1 MDGSLRDKLIGAWM
15 LVDVVR
21 EPVDGSPP
29 ARRPHGERPVGLIL
43 YTADGFMS
51 VQIMDPDRQPVAS
64 SDWSALSSEE
74 YADEARGYFA
84 YAGSFDVDEDR
95 GIVTHSVQVA
105 LFPGWV
111 GGDQPRVAEFV
122 GDELRLSSAAPEMA
136 DGKLVITRLRWVR
149 AGAAGQAAAGA

>member
-1 MDGSLRDKLIGAWM
+1 MDGSLRDKLIGAWK
-15 LVDVVR
+15 LVDVVK

-51 VQIMDPDRQPVAS
+51 AQIMDPDRPPVAS
-64 SDWSALSSEE
+64 SDWSALTPEE

-84 YAGSFDVDEDR
+84 YAGSFDVDEER

-122 GDELRLSSAAPEMA
+122 GDELRLSGASPEMA

-149 AGAAGQAAAGA
+149 AGAAEKAVAGA